1 MKKAMKGTAMNK
13 MAKGGTLAP
22 SKKSTSTNLASYKR
36 PIGKNLTGKSVKT
49 MKSGGKTCKMGC

>member
-1 MKKAMKGTAMNK
+1 MKSKK

-36 PIGKNLTGKSVKT
+36 PIGKNLTGKNVKT
-49 MKSGGKTCKMGC
+49 MKSGGKTCKSGC